1 MDFIFTKINNKVKVI
16 AKIESENEKK
26 TFLSDMS
33 VFLTR
38 YFKKGFEVSLE
49 INGVLYKNIIK
60 AI

>member
-38 YFKKGFEVSLE
+38 YLKKGFEVSLE
-49 INGVLYKNIIK
+49 INGVLYKNIRK